1 MSAALTAARKR
12 LLLDSVGVWVSIII
26 VGTIFGFTARQ
37 ASLSLVETS
46 GLSAILFAGAAQFAV
61 VGLLAGGASWAVV
74 VVMVWL
80 LNARHML
87 YAASIAPH
95 TARLPR
101 SVRARIAFLLTDEA
115 FALTSAHIARLGRID
130 LPGAWYAGLSV
141 FVPWNLATIA
151 GWVAGAALPDPAT
164 IGLDVV
170 VGLPVSVMVALVV
183 VTGNSRVTVCGSPL
197 LPARKAIVYGV
208 VTVPLT
214 TCTLKLVA
222 SVPASFHAST
232 LIS

>member
-37 ASLSLVETS
+37 ASLSLIETS

-61 VGLLAGGASWAVV
+61 VGMLAGGASWAVV

-151 GWVAGAALPDPAT
+151 GWLAGAALPDPAT

-170 VGLPVSVMVALVV
+170 FPATMAGIALSLVRDAAAARALAFGSITAIAAALLIDPRAAVLIGGLLGPLAGMIGAPR
-183 VTGNSRVTVCGSPL
+183 TG
-197 LPARKAIVYGV
+197 ARR
-208 VTVPLT
+208 
-214 TCTLKLVA
+214 
-222 SVPASFHAST
+222 
-232 LIS
+232 